1 MKSGND
7 VEYYKD
13 SRFGI
18 SIVFAYANSDTF
30 YPATLLRHGRND
42 LCFATEHSIA
52 EGEKIYIMT
61 QDYPLDDAN
70 LKIYEG
76 CLAKVHGS
84 KKIKYKKNQAYMIQV
99 RLVNGIAK
107 GITS

>member
-1 MKSGND
+1 MNTGNE
-7 VEYYKD
+7 VEYHKD
-13 SRFGI
+13 SQFEI
-18 SIVFAYANSDTF
+18 SIVYAYADSDFF

-61 QDYPLDDAN
+61 QDYPLDDADF
-70 LKIYEG
+70 KTYEG
-76 CLAKVHGS
+76 CLAKVHGCG
-84 KKIKYKKNQAYMIQV
+84 KIIYKENQAYMVQV

-107 GITS
+107 GIAS